1 MHHPKLYHNRGFMLK
16 MNNKSSHTNVY
27 EQSHLSPYRAGEIM
41 AFIRLALY
49 SSSRSEI
56 FGFLTASKGST
67 FSAEDISFSRA
78 KGAVYEARLL
88 EIGSSSS

>member
-1 MHHPKLYHNRGFMLK
+1 MYAV
-16 MNNKSSHTNVY
+16 KSA
-27 EQSHLSPYRAGEIM
+27 YRAGEMI

-56 FGFLTASKGST
+56 LGFRTASKGST
-67 FSAEDISFSRA
+67 FSEDDISFNRA